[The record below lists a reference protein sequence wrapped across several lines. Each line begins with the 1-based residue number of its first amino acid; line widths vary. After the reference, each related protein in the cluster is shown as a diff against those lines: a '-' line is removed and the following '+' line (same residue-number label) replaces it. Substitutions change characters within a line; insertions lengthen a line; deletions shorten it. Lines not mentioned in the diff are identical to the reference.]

1 MVQLILSRKL
11 LGVLAQDIHFVLA
24 FPCTE
29 EGRSYKVESKECKTP
44 EDKEPLVHK

>member
-29 EGRSYKVESKECKTP
+29 EGATRLKVKNAK
-44 EDKEPLVHK
+44 PLRIKNH